1 MAKFNFE
8 KAYKDLETIVT
19 QVENDNVPLD
29 ELAEKVKKAKL
40 LISMCELKLREIDD
54 ELNDNK
60 PNNQIDND

>member
-8 KAYKDLETIVT
+8 KAYKDLEAIVT

-40 LISMCELKLREIDD
+40 LISMCEQKLREIDN

-60 PNNQIDND
+60 PNNQTDND

>member
-40 LISMCELKLREIDD
+40 LISMCEQKLREIDN

-60 PNNQIDND
+60 PNNQTDND